1 MRLLNW
7 QEQNPD
13 TTEHAMS
20 GKIDGRLKELGL
32 DIPTPAAPAANYVP
46 FVVSGRLVFLAG
58 QITLW
63 NGELKY
69 VGKLGDGLSLKQ
81 GQEAARVC
89 ALNLIAQAKA
99 ACGGDLDRVVRWV
112 KINGYVNSAPDF
124 AEHPKVMNGASDLLV
139 EVFGD
144 KGRHARAAVGVSSL
158 PFNVAVEVDGILEIL

>member
-1 MRLLNW
+1 M
-7 QEQNPD
+7 
-13 TTEHAMS
+13 T
-20 GKIDGRLKELGL
+20 GKIDARLKELGL

-69 VGKLGDGLSLKQ
+69 VGKLGGELSLKQ

-124 AEHPKVMNGASDLLV
+124 AEQPKVMNGASDLLV

-158 PFNVAVEVDGILEIL
+158 PFNVAVEVDGVLEIL